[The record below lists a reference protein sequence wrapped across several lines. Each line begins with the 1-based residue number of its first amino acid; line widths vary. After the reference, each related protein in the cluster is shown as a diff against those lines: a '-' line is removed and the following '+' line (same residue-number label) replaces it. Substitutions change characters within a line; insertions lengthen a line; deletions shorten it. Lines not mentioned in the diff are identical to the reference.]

1 MLDKGQGL
9 GQGLGLEY
17 DDMSK
22 AGSSAAGGSGGS
34 SCVGGS
40 SSSSSSQSSSLLSA
54 AVYQHTNP
62 LYYRQVLMDGTT
74 LLHPTLSRYL

>member
-1 MLDKGQGL
+1 MSDKGQGL

-22 AGSSAAGGSGGS
+22 ARSSAAGGSGDS
-34 SCVGGS
+34 SCVGG
-40 SSSSSSQSSSLLSA
+40 SSSSSQSSSLLSA

-74 LLHPTLSRYL
+74 LLHTTLSRYL